1 MNNSQSISVLFGI
14 IVGII
19 SLTTALLLGVSDAE
33 KLLTAGIISIFSST
47 LLFAIIT
54 ENLFDKKIKE
64 IYKSLERIRNKEFE
78 RVQVDTSILRN
89 INPLRGINEEIYNYA
104 NLKQLEID
112 ELKRLEAFR
121 RDFLQDVS
129 HELKTPIF
137 AAQGFVHTL
146 LDNMNADDKIRKKF
160 LSKAAKSLDYLDL
173 LVRDLLTISQMES
186 GEIKMKMEAFDI
198 ISLVNETV
206 EQLEPLAKTREISL
220 DAEFSDN
227 KSVVV
232 IADYY
237 RIFQVLKNLISNS
250 IKYSD
255 DNSII
260 TIKCEKRK
268 KVINIKVIDN
278 GKGIPKN
285 HRRRIFERFYRI
297 DKSRSKEKGGTGL
310 GLAIVKHIIEGHKT
324 KIKLKSKINTGSI
337 FSFNLK
343 LAPKSS
349 KRRKSLKKVLKKNE
363 VEMI

>member
-1 MNNSQSISVLFGI
+1 MNNSQSISILFGV

-19 SLTTALLLGVSDAE
+19 SLTTALLLGVNDTE

-64 IYKSLERIRNKEFE
+64 IYKSFERIRNQEFE

-104 NLKQLEID
+104 SLKQLEID

-146 LDNMNADDKIRKKF
+146 LDNMDADDIIRKKF

-186 GEIKMKMEAFDI
+186 GEIKMKMEAFDVI
-198 ISLVNETV
+198 ALVTETI
-206 EQLEPLAKTREISL
+206 EQLEPLAKTKEISL
-220 DAEFSDN
+220 KPELDS
-227 KSVVV
+227 KSVIV

-255 DNSII
+255 ENSNII
-260 TIKCEKRK
+260 ISCEKRK
-268 KVINIKVIDN
+268 KVINLKVIDQ

-285 HRRRIFERFYRI
+285 HRKRIFERFYRI
-297 DKSRSKEKGGTGL
+297 DKSRSKQKGGTGL
-310 GLAIVKHIIEGHKT
+310 GLAIVKHIIEGHRT
-324 KIKLKSKINTGSI
+324 KIKLKSKVDKGSI

-349 KRRKSLKKVLKKNE
+349 KRRKSLRKVLKKNK

>member
-64 IYKSLERIRNKEFE
+64 IYKSFERIRNQEFE

-104 NLKQLEID
+104 SLKQLEID

-146 LDNMNADDKIRKKF
+146 LDNMDADDKIRKKF

-186 GEIKMKMEAFDI
+186 GEIKMKMEAFDVI
-198 ISLVNETV
+198 GLVNETI
-206 EQLEPLAKTREISL
+206 EQLEPLAKTKGMNLVPEL
-220 DAEFSDN
+220 SDY
-227 KSVVV
+227 KSVIV

-250 IKYSD
+250 IKYSEE
-255 DNSII
+255 NSNI
-260 TIKCEKRK
+260 TISCEKRK
-268 KVINIKVIDN
+268 K
-278 GKGIPKN
+278 
-285 HRRRIFERFYRI
+285 
-297 DKSRSKEKGGTGL
+297 
-310 GLAIVKHIIEGHKT
+310 
-324 KIKLKSKINTGSI
+324 
-337 FSFNLK
+337 
-343 LAPKSS
+343 
-349 KRRKSLKKVLKKNE
+349 
-363 VEMI
+363 

>member
-64 IYKSLERIRNKEFE
+64 IYKSFERIRNQEFE
-78 RVQVDTSILRN
+78 RVQVDTSVLRN

-104 NLKQLEID
+104 SLKQLEID

-146 LDNMNADDKIRKKF
+146 LDNMDADDKIRKKF

-186 GEIKMKMEAFDI
+186 GEIKMKMEAFDVI
-198 ISLVNETV
+198 GLVNETV
-206 EQLEPLAKTREISL
+206 EQLEPLAKTKGMDLVPEL
-220 DAEFSDN
+220 SDY
-227 KSVVV
+227 KSVIV

-250 IKYSD
+250 IKYSEE
-255 DNSII
+255 NSNI
-260 TIKCEKRK
+260 TISCEKRK
-268 KVINIKVIDN
+268 KVINLKVIDQ

-324 KIKLKSKINTGSI
+324 KIKLKSKINKGSI

-349 KRRKSLKKVLKKNE
+349 KRRKSLKKVLKKNK